1 VDLQTAN
8 GAVSSPL
15 ATAISIRLGGV
26 SANTVPLVV
35 VEKLGPDGT
44 DGLLGMSFLS
54 RFDITITD
62 KQIRLT
68 AKGGG

>member
-1 VDLQTAN
+1 VTWW
-8 GAVSSPL
+8 V
-15 ATAISIRLGGV
+15 IRLGGV

-35 VEKLGPDGT
+35 VENPGPDRT

-62 KQIRLT
+62 GQIRLR

>member
-1 VDLQTAN
+1 
-8 GAVSSPL
+8 
-15 ATAISIRLGGV
+15 
-26 SANTVPLVV
+26 VV